1 MKKILITLFI
11 VALAFVACTSA
22 DDDEVKVSKDSENKE
37 ELLKEDQTTD
47 EEFEED
53 QTTDEESTT
62 NEDEVLNEV
71 SEVVANVDYLNTL
84 SMYQD
89 GLANVFS
96 DFAQLNFEAADNPY
110 LISNPDWIT
119 EAAILLAEMQ
129 SYIDKIYALDPP
141 DSHKEMH
148 DIVLK
153 AMDEYQFVV
162 DNYPIAIDTLD
173 FELLDRCTEAMIRGS
188 GYIEEATLMIQ

>member
-11 VALAFVACTSA
+11 VALAFVACTST
-22 DDDEVKVSKDSENKE
+22 DDEVKVSKDSESKE

-53 QTTDEESTT
+53 QIANEESTT

-71 SEVVANVDYLNTL
+71 SEVVVNVDYLNTL

-96 DFAQLNFEAADNPY
+96 HFAQLNFEAADNPY

-119 EAAILLAEMQ
+119 EVAILLAEMQ

-141 DSHKEMH
+141 DYHREMH
-148 DIVLK
+148 DLVLK

-162 DNYPIAIDTLD
+162 DNYPMAIDTLD